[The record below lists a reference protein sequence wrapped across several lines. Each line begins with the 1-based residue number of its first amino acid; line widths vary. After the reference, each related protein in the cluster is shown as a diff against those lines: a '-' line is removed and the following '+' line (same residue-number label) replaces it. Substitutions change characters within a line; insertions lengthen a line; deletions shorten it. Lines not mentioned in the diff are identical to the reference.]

1 MKYLFGSCL
10 LVLSCMVGCSLNDE
24 ATEADYDDVA
34 QTVSALVVTDNGGG
48 EVGSMCDS
56 IDIATG
62 TNDGSIG
69 LDGRGRFVGDHL
81 GLTYQYEVD
90 CTDADGSALT
100 NCDDTTDHA
109 AVAVKWSGD
118 LELSHLTASVQRE
131 GEWQVSNVQQDAVEI
146 NGSSDFDLEAKLQSI
161 FSNASRSYQI
171 SYFAEYAKIKFARS
185 SRRVTSGR
193 VEYVIEARRV
203 ASGRR
208 GESTAK
214 FQMDGLLQFSGKG
227 SATLTLD
234 KSFRYTIDT
243 ESGFVAKE

>member
-1 MKYLFGSCL
+1 MKYGFSSCL
-10 LVLSCMVGCSLNDE
+10 LVLFCTVGCWGNDE

-34 QTVSALVVTDNGGG
+34 QAVSAMVVTDNGGG

-62 TNDGSIG
+62 TNSVS
-69 LDGRGRFVGDHL
+69 LSVDGRGRFVGDHL
-81 GLTYQYEVD
+81 GLNYQYEVE

-100 NCDDTTDHA
+100 TCDDATDHA

-131 GEWQVSNVQQDAVEI
+131 GEWQISNVQDGTVEI
-146 NGSSDFDLEAKLQSI
+146 NGSSDFDLEAQLVSI
-161 FSNASRSYQI
+161 FNNARRSYEV
-171 SYFAEYAKIKFARS
+171 SYSADYAKIKFDRS
-185 SRRVTSGR
+185 SRRIKSGT
-193 VEYVIEARRV
+193 VEYVIDARRI

-208 GESTAK
+208 HDWTAK
-214 FQMDGLLQFSGKG
+214 FQMDGVLQFTGNG

-234 KSFRYTIDT
+234 KSYSYTIDT
-243 ESGFVAKE
+243 ESGFVAKK